1 MGDATKSGG
10 RVWFWIAVATAL
22 LLVYAGYAIF
32 FVAPEEATM
41 GQIQRIFYF
50 HASSGM
56 VSYVAFF
63 ISFLAVIGFLAS
75 REIKW
80 DWLAVSAAEV
90 GLVFSTAVLI
100 TGPIWA
106 KPVWGIWWT
115 WDPRLTLTFVMELL
129 YIAYLLL
136 RTMVNEPDR
145 RALVSA
151 VFGIFAFLDV
161 PLSYFSIRWWRT
173 EHPQPVIGG
182 GPGSGMDP
190 RMWYV
195 FGMTIVGMLAL
206 MAVLMRERYRLEVLR
221 HQITELGYQA
231 ETLEESPASK
241 GASR

>member
-1 MGDATKSGG
+1 MEKVIQSSDRAWRWTA
-10 RVWFWIAVATAL
+10 FATAL
-22 LLVYAGYAIF
+22 VLLYAGYSIF
-32 FVAPEEATM
+32 FVAPEEVTM

-50 HASSGM
+50 HATSGM

-63 ISFLAVIGFLAS
+63 VSFMACIGYLAS
-75 REIKW
+75 REKKW
-80 DWLAVSAAEV
+80 DWLAIAGAEV
-90 GLVFSTAVLI
+90 GLAFSTVVLI

-115 WDPRLTLTFVMELL
+115 WDPRLTLTFIMELL

-136 RTMVNEPDR
+136 RIMVTEPDR
-145 RALVSA
+145 RGLVSG

-182 GPGSGMDP
+182 GPNSGMAP
-190 RMWYV
+190 GMWYAWAITII
-195 FGMTIVGMLAL
+195 GMTAL
-206 MAVLMRERYRLEVLR
+206 MIIMIRQRYRLEALR
-221 HQITELGYQA
+221 CEVSELGFELESA
-231 ETLEESPASK
+231 EELVASK